1 MFIEVAAGLRVA
13 DLAPSDPGA
22 RHTRVL
28 VLCWE
33 YPPLISGGLGVAC
46 KGLCEALVSREDIS
60 VHIAMPDA
68 VHQPGAC
75 ASPAAGSYDNSP
87 GLVAATAAFAT
98 AVSRWFEERGTGIVH
113 CHDWLTFLAALQLH
127 RHHGVPFVAHVHSLE
142 VDRAPHAPSPQI
154 VRIEQEAFESAA
166 RIVAVSNFTKQRIVR
181 AFGVNP
187 SKISVVYNGASP
199 DFQGHEEVPLHRRS
213 KQVAFVGRLTTQKAP
228 DRFLDVAEAL
238 SKWDPELRFAIVGV
252 GDMLEAL
259 QKQAER
265 RLGERAVFHGFLPP
279 SKVIKVLA
287 DSRLMV
293 MPSRSEPFGLAAIEA
308 VQLGTPVVASRTV
321 GFAEAVPAVASVD
334 AVSSDAL
341 FRASVELL
349 ADTASATRQ
358 TARASRQVRRLTWQ
372 SAADQMA
379 ALFHHLGSNGL

>member
-1 MFIEVAAGLRVA
+1 MFSEVAAGLRVA
-13 DLAPSDPGA
+13 DLTPGDAGA
-22 RHTRVL
+22 RQTRVL

-46 KGLCEALVSREDIS
+46 KGLCEALLSRKDLS
-60 VHIAMPDA
+60 VHIAMPGA
-68 VHQPGAC
+68 VYQPGAC
-75 ASPAAGSYDNSP
+75 SPPAVGSYDNSP
-87 GLVAATAAFAT
+87 GLVASTAEFA
-98 AVSRWFEERGTGIVH
+98 AAILRWFDERSTGIVH
-113 CHDWLTFLAALQLH
+113 CHDWLTFPAALQLH
-127 RHHGVPFVAHVHSLE
+127 RHQGTPFVAHVHSLE
-142 VDRAPHAPSPQI
+142 VDRAPHAPNPQI
-154 VRIEQEAFESAA
+154 VRIEQETFESAA
-166 RIVAVSNFTKQRIVR
+166 RIVAVSNFTKQRIIR
-181 AFGVNP
+181 AFGVDS
-187 SKISVVYNGASP
+187 SKISVVYNGASL

-238 SKWDPELRFAIVGV
+238 SRWDPELRFAIVGV
-252 GDMLEAL
+252 GDMLEEL
-259 QKQAER
+259 QRQAER
-265 RLGERAVFHGFLPP
+265 RLGDRALFHGFLSPG
-279 SKVIKVLA
+279 KVIKVLA

-372 SAADQMA
+372 SAAGQMA
-379 ALFHHLGSNGL
+379 ALFHHLDANRR